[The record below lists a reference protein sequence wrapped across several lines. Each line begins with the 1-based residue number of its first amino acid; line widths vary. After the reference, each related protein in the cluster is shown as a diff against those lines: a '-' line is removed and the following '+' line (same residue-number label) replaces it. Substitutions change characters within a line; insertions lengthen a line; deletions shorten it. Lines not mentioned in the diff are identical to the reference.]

1 MQARA
6 FSRQLWCGEARFYGG
21 SGGGQV
27 TIDRTVASSAY
38 GASYQLDRHPP
49 MSPDVPWPREIFI
62 DLAPDVRIRYGRI
75 ERPPISYAIVLETQ
89 LDGHWTAIRLW
100 DNAHS
105 IDDHHEHEY
114 TSSQGKSDPTV
125 QPFTTVNQA
134 MAAAMRRATEDW
146 PTILEDW
153 RSR

>member
-1 MQARA
+1 
-6 FSRQLWCGEARFYGG
+6 
-21 SGGGQV
+21 
-27 TIDRTVASSAY
+27 
-38 GASYQLDRHPP
+38 
-49 MSPDVPWPREIFI
+49 MSPDVPWPREVFVGL
-62 DLAPDVRIRYGRI
+62 DLGVRIRYGRS
-75 ERPPISYAIVLETQ
+75 ERPPIRYAIVLETQ

-114 TSSQGKSDPTV
+114 TSSQGKRDSTV

-134 MAAAMRRATEDW
+134 MAGAMRRATEDW
-146 PTILEDW
+146 PAILEDW